1 MTIKTVIPVFCIFIL
16 SACAT
21 AYQPKSFS
29 GGFSEIQLGE
39 NIWRVSFEGNG
50 YTRAERTADL
60 SLLRSAE
67 LTLEQG
73 YSYFALAGA
82 TSSAVT
88 GAFTTPTTSYT
99 TGSAYSS
106 GGMTYGRAT
115 TQTVG
120 GHMVFISKPTAVNT
134 IVMFREKPDA
144 PLLVFD
150 AKLICRGL
158 SHQYGESCSRAK

>member
-1 MTIKTVIPVFCIFIL
+1 MTINTAISIFLIFIL

-29 GGFSEIQLGE
+29 GGYSQIQLGE

-50 YTRAERTADL
+50 YTRAERAADL

-82 TSSAVT
+82 TSSAAT

-106 GGMTYGRAT
+106 GGMTHGNAT
-115 TQTVG
+115 TQTFG
-120 GHMVFISKPTAVNT
+120 GHMVFISKPTASNT
-134 IVMFREKPDA
+134 IVMFREKPEA
-144 PLLVFD
+144 QFLVFD
-150 AKLICRGL
+150 AKVICRGL
-158 SHQYGESCSRAK
+158 SQQYGESCSRAK